1 MMGLGVHIVFE
12 GPEAVGKSTQILK
25 LQEYLEG
32 LGHVVVRSRE
42 PGVAGLGEK
51 LRELLLD
58 TDIYISPRAEALM
71 MAADRAQNVDV
82 EIMPAL
88 KAGSIVLSDR
98 HVPSSLVYQGV
109 VRGLGVDQV
118 KSLSDFACDGHQA
131 DIVLCFD
138 LEDGLAKSRGKENPD
153 RMEREG
159 EEFHQQVRDAYRTLS
174 KKFRWSI
181 VDAHGSEDEVFERI
195 KNLISPLLVDNSEH

>member
-1 MMGLGVHIVFE
+1 MNRKGIHIVFE
-12 GPEAVGKSTQILK
+12 GPEAVGKSTQIVK
-25 LQEYLEG
+25 LQEFLEG
-32 LGHVVVRSRE
+32 LGYTVVRTRE

-58 TDIYISPRAEALM
+58 TEIYIAPRAEALM

-82 EIMPAL
+82 EILPAL
-88 KAGSIVLSDR
+88 AQGSVVLSDR

-109 VRGLGVDQV
+109 VRGLGVQEV
-118 KSLSDFACDGHQA
+118 KSLSGFACNGHVP

-138 LEDGLAKSRGKENPD
+138 LQDDLAKSRAKDSPD

-159 EEFHQQVRDAYRTLS
+159 EEFHQQVRDAYRSLS
-174 KKFRWSI
+174 EEFKWSV
-181 VDAHGSEDEVFERI
+181 VDANGSEDQVFERI
-195 KNLISPLLVDNSEH
+195 KDLISPLLVDDSGQ